1 MDYKSADSSELS
13 EAFLPLERGKDTDSL
28 ANRQR
33 KCKKRYRVTEFLCVL
48 CDSVSL

>member
-1 MDYKSADSSELS
+1 MDYKIADSSELS

-33 KCKKRYRVTEFLCVL
+33 KCKKKIQSDRVFVCTL
-48 CDSVSL
+48 